1 MFQGRAGRVFESLAV
16 TINMELSRIAITR
29 NIVVIKEFIS
39 WRFIFSRS
47 SERGHLWSSDRIK
60 VGNKISKMKF
70 RSNTVS
76 GALTSMKRK

>member
-1 MFQGRAGRVFESLAV
+1 M
-16 TINMELSRIAITR
+16 
-29 NIVVIKEFIS
+29 
-39 WRFIFSRS
+39 
-47 SERGHLWSSDRIK
+47 DRIK